1 VDWSGEV
8 DEVVV
13 ANDANDAVRAS
24 PHPTCFIFWCYH
36 PNAVNVINVIIFIR
50 RVIMNKMKL
59 KLIAAALMALSTSA
73 FAGTSDGPYVGIGI
87 GEYNGSLKDP
97 GVFSSITFGSTS
109 LDTSGNLFAGY
120 NWNLGAGSIALEA
133 SYNSNVGKLDS
144 LAGQDLFKL
153 DNNWQISV
161 LPGYNFS
168 KDTEG
173 YVRLGWTQARGTFG
187 NAFSSVIANTTHNF
201 NGGVFGLGVDQAV
214 TQNLALRLEWQYL
227 YLSSSTISY
236 PVVGSFEWTPR
247 SSGVDFSLRYA
258 F

>member
-1 VDWSGEV
+1 
-8 DEVVV
+8 
-13 ANDANDAVRAS
+13 
-24 PHPTCFIFWCYH
+24 
-36 PNAVNVINVIIFIR
+36 
-50 RVIMNKMKL
+50 MNKMKL

-87 GEYNGSLKDP
+87 GFYNAGLKDSFP
-97 GVFSSITFGSTS
+97 GGSETFGSTS
-109 LDTSGNLFAGY
+109 VDTSGNIFAGY
-120 NWNLGAGSIALEA
+120 NWNLGAGSVALEA

-144 LAGQDLFKL
+144 FNGNDVFKL
-153 DNNWQISV
+153 DNSWQISV

-173 YVRLGWTQARGTFG
+173 YVRLGWTQAKGTWG
-187 NAFSSVIANTTHNF
+187 SAFIPVIANTTHTF

-214 TQNLALRLEWQYL
+214 TPNLALRLEWQYL

-236 PVVGSFEWTPR
+236 SGFGSLDWSPR
-247 SSGVDFSLRYA
+247 STGVDFSLRYA